1 MLVITP
7 SPRKDRNP
15 DTSPPAAA
23 PSFVLPERRLSMK
36 WISETF
42 LYSAAVIVWVAY
54 ELGSF
59 VSLIDFWS
67 A

>member
-1 MLVITP
+1 
-7 SPRKDRNP
+7 
-15 DTSPPAAA
+15 
-23 PSFVLPERRLSMK
+23 MK